1 MPIYEEQGQAPA
13 GPPPAEP
20 MAAPPA
26 GGAPPMDQAGAS
38 PDDVMA
44 AQDQQRQAQIEA
56 IAASAPMP
64 EKPYTVKAIDKMV
77 TALNDFVTTVDP
89 NVPPV
94 EFIAPE
100 GEKKLDGPLPA
111 EVFVPFVVTMAFVD
125 QMPEESYKKYIMQ
138 PDELVSD
145 TALKKASANLGRM
158 KKDKA
163 LIEDMQTLGQ
173 GPAPEEEEEAPEMT
187 EEEMAT
193 GRPPGDFDQEDEEI
207 MAMM

>member
-1 MPIYEEQGQAPA
+1 MPE
-13 GPPPAEP
+13 
-20 MAAPPA
+20 
-26 GGAPPMDQAGAS
+26 QAGAT

-44 AQDQQRQAQIEA
+44 SQDEQRRAQIEA

-77 TALNDFVTTVDP
+77 ISLNDFVTTIDP

-94 EFIAPE
+94 EFVAPE
-100 GEKKLDGPLPA
+100 GEKKIDGPLPA

-125 QMPEESYKKYIMQ
+125 QLGEGAYQKYVMQ

-163 LIEDMQTLGQ
+163 LIEDMQAV
-173 GPAPEEEEEAPEMT
+173 GPGAAPEEGEEAPEMT
-187 EEEMAT
+187 EEEVAT
-193 GRPPGDFDQEDEEI
+193 GRPPGDFDEEDEEI
-207 MAMM
+207 MEMM